1 MRACWTGNRAPIPRS
16 RSLRRPWGREG
27 GRSPSGPAALQA
39 IPECPAAG
47 RRRLVRPESGAGRS
61 RACPPLWVE
70 RQVASLISSRSPA
83 AYAAAGDLRSHLN
96 EAVEDALPRRPI
108 LLGAHGGS
116 FLIAHH
122 HFFLGIPVNGPPAQP
137 KRHVAQV
144 AYGRRSMPQLQIAE
158 RFVARLDTTDPVALV
173 GVEHLL
179 FQRFAATWGAAA
191 RASAGFT
198 LCAPATRAAPA
209 AGSRLS
215 FDPRLRLGVVRSE
228 E

>member
-1 MRACWTGNRAPIPRS
+1 M
-16 RSLRRPWGREG
+16 
-27 GRSPSGPAALQA
+27 
-39 IPECPAAG
+39 
-47 RRRLVRPESGAGRS
+47 
-61 RACPPLWVE
+61 E
-70 RQVASLISSRSPA
+70 RQVASLICSRSPA
-83 AYAAAGDLRSHLN
+83 ANAAAGDHRLHLN

-108 LLGAHGGS
+108 LPGAHGGS

-122 HFFLGIPVNGPPAQP
+122 HFFLGIPVNGPPTEP
-137 KRHVAQV
+137 KRQVAEV
-144 AYGRRSMPQLQIAE
+144 AYGRRSMAQLQIAE

-198 LCAPATRAAPA
+198 LCAPAPRAAPA

-215 FDPRLRLGVVRSE
+215 FDPRLRPGVVEHRTADRLLALE
-228 E
+228 PWNQVGRVVAHLRNHLVGAQQQIALVPHDDGARAVAVPVGFA